1 MTAAVQAGSW
11 FLEDESAMNNSDIAN
26 TILCTLY
33 ESHFSSVGQANLN
46 EICEEKGWDSNTFL
60 KVAHRMI
67 RDGLIRESAAGGNY
81 RITSRGI
88 VHAENQGAAP
98 EELVSRNQQ
107 VRTLALDL
115 LAKVYHEKG
124 RYGFGAPQ
132 QVCEKADLDLDVV
145 VHNLSVL
152 EDLGYVDR
160 QVNIYNITCKG
171 LEAVEDQRQRVAIA
185 ERFETI
191 SQMRPQP
198 RGRELQKLLATIVA
212 HQGWSQEEG
221 VRTSHEEM
229 DVIVSREREYYLV
242 ECKWEKDAIEAG
254 VIRELYGKLENRVGV
269 RGVVVSMSSFTSGAV
284 KQAEDYAS
292 KRIILLFGPD
302 DMRRMV
308 YGQVTFDQLLN
319 EKHKELV
326 ARTRIVFN

>member
-1 MTAAVQAGSW
+1 
-11 FLEDESAMNNSDIAN
+11 
-26 TILCTLY
+26 
-33 ESHFSSVGQANLN
+33 
-46 EICEEKGWDSNTFL
+46 
-60 KVAHRMI
+60 VAHRMTY
-67 RDGLIRESAAGGNY
+67 DGLIRESAAGGNY

-98 EELVSRNQQ
+98 EELVSRNRR
-107 VRTLALDL
+107 VRTLTLDF
-115 LAKVYHEKG
+115 LAKVHHERG
-124 RYGFGAPQ
+124 RYGRVPYQ
-132 QVCEKADLDLDVV
+132 QVCKEADLDPYVV
-145 VHNLSVL
+145 VQNLSVL
-152 EDLGYVDR
+152 EHLGYVDC
-160 QVNIYNITCKG
+160 QNNICKITFKG
-171 LEAVEDQRQRVAIA
+171 LKAVEDRRQRVAIA

-229 DVIVSREREYYLV
+229 DVIVFREREYYLV
-242 ECKWEKDAIEAG
+242 ECKWEKDAIESG
-254 VIRELYGKLENRVGV
+254 VIRELYGKLENREGV
-269 RGVVVSMSSFTSGAV
+269 RGVVVSMSSFTTGAA

-302 DMRRMV
+302 DMRGMV

-326 ARTRIVFN
+326 ARRRIVFN